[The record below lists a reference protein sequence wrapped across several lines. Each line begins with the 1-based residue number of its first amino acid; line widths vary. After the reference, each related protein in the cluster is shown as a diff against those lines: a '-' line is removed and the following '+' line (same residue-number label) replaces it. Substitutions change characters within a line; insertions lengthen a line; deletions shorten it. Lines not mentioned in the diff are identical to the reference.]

1 MAPYRGSDWPES
13 GHDRSARRYDRGM
26 SPRAA
31 RHTGVLAEWSD
42 ERGFGFVEAGGRRT
56 FVHISAF
63 DPAGGRPQSGDFVQ
77 FEVGSAPDGRPC
89 AVRAARVYA
98 SPGHAGH
105 RPARR
110 GAIDWVAFLPVLAV
124 AAYLWLA
131 VALLGA
137 ALWYPLAHL
146 VLSVLAYLLYAG
158 DKRAAVA
165 GTWRTPERTLLLASL
180 LGGWPGA
187 VVAQQVLR
195 HKNRKTSFQVAF
207 WLAVAANLIA
217 LLVLTG
223 GVRLLAA

>member
-1 MAPYRGSDWPES
+1 VQPDRGTAWAASVR
-13 GHDRSARRYDRGM
+13 DRSGRRYDRGM

-42 ERGFGFVEAGGRRT
+42 ERGFGFVETGGRRT

-89 AVRAARVYA
+89 AVRASRVHA
-98 SPGHAGH
+98 LPGHATR
-105 RPARR
+105 RPPRR
-110 GAIDWVAFLPVLAV
+110 GAIDWAAFLPVLAV

-131 VALLGA
+131 VARLGA
-137 ALWYPLAHL
+137 ALWFPLAYL
-146 VLSVLAYLLYAG
+146 VLSVLAYLLYAA

-165 GTWRTPERTLLLASL
+165 GTRRTPERTLLLASL

-195 HKNRKTSFQVAF
+195 HKNRKTSFQLAF